1 MFDQLIRELR
11 DLQGTVQIPIE
22 LEIDDQGYLD
32 RQCPSIECGNQFKIL
47 LEDWVAVVSD
57 EVVYCPRC
65 RHEEVAAEWNT
76 SEQIEHIS
84 GTALNH
90 VQRRIDEA
98 FVHGAKRF
106 KSGQNRSNFISMS
119 MSYRPSPIRVLMPPN
134 AAEVMTQVFRCEGC
148 GCRHA
153 SLGAAFFCPA
163 CGRTAIL
170 ESFANAMETV
180 RNTIVAL
187 PTVLAAVEA
196 ELGKDSA
203 TDIAR
208 HIKENALVKVVA
220 SFQKYAEECFTKLDR
235 AQDYLDRRNLF
246 QNIRRSDETWR
257 AATGTG
263 YANILADDEYLR
275 MITYFQQ
282 RHVLEHRDGIVDQ
295 QYIDRAGDTRFTVG
309 QRLVVADGHVL
320 DLVSIVE
327 KLSREIAVLA
337 RL

>member
-1 MFDQLIRELR
+1 MFDQLIRELL

-47 LEDWVAVVSD
+47 LDDWVAVVSD

-65 RHEEVAAEWNT
+65 HHEEVAAEWNT
-76 SEQIEHIS
+76 PEQIEHIS

-90 VQRRIDEA
+90 VQRRIDDA
-98 FVHGAKRF
+98 FVRGAKRF
-106 KSGQNRSNFISMS
+106 NSGQNRSNFISMS

-208 HIKENALVKVVA
+208 HIKENALVKVVRVV
-220 SFQKYAEECFTKLDR
+220 SK
-235 AQDYLDRRNLF
+235 
-246 QNIRRSDETWR
+246 IRRGVLHEIGSR
-257 AATGTG
+257 A
-263 YANILADDEYLR
+263 R
-275 MITYFQQ
+275 
-282 RHVLEHRDGIVDQ
+282 
-295 QYIDRAGDTRFTVG
+295 
-309 QRLVVADGHVL
+309 
-320 DLVSIVE
+320 
-327 KLSREIAVLA
+327 LSRPTEHLPEHQAIRRDVAGSYRN
-337 RL
+337 RLCQHPGRRRISQDDNLLPATPCPRTSRRHRRPTIHRPREMIPGSPSANGSSWQMGMCST